1 MTTID
6 DARLIQIAGDQP
18 QPLLP
23 VLDRARSYRPLIGVL
38 AILPCLIALEQRWL
52 DDIGATWALHAMDS
66 EPTVRSAAFQW
77 QPPLLTWIYDLLLN
91 GTPLPGQIVPLIVS
105 ILGTMGIVWWS
116 FRLFSS
122 DEEERL
128 GFWTALCLTFQGG
141 LVLLATSGSPTV
153 LVLLLILVTF
163 DGWQR
168 HFDETDATVSIW
180 LLVAGAAWG
189 LVTLAGGATTL
200 LIPAVL
206 IIEQLLREASDRRK
220 PTRTKRARIRKQQ
233 RIRWAFSFL
242 VALLASLAVSG
253 WWLFR
258 SMNQG
263 GEEFLTAWW
272 NGYDSPVLQLHD
284 KEEFVTGLGPRIQ
297 KLIAIAG
304 PMLPLAAVGGIRLVV
319 EMIQGTDGS
328 SQNGSVKYDSPD
340 NRQLLL
346 PWLMV
351 GTVGFAVSSTPVSNQ
366 LHLSLADAFLLV
378 PIAACAALAIVA
390 ILQRE
395 VSPFI
400 VVTTVGSSA
409 VVAVAVTT
417 IDPRTQEATS
427 RLLPAALTFLIVAI
441 AAIAL
446 LQWSRDHEVRKRI
459 ALMAMLATQ
468 LTLIAW
474 FGLQH
479 AGPQS
484 KDEQALDALRKQ
496 LSAGTVSQDSQPPV
510 GSIIFVSRE
519 QPPGRLEFAL
529 RTLYPNAS
537 WRVARDWGAVTAGR
551 LLNVDTEST
560 TLIVDWL
567 SPTRQTAPVD
577 LGNPAAGFRFY
588 RGRELRAF
596 LVTPQTI
603 ADSR

>member
-77 QPPLLTWIYDLLLN
+77 QPPLLTWLNDFLLN
-91 GTPLPGQIVPLIVS
+91 GTPLPGQMVPLILSVLAT
-105 ILGTMGIVWWS
+105 IGTVWWS

-128 GFWTALCLTFQGG
+128 GFWTALCLTLQGG

-153 LVLLLILVTF
+153 LVLLLMLITF

-189 LVTLAGGATTL
+189 LVTLAGGATAL

-233 RIRWAFSFL
+233 RIRWAFSFF
-242 VALLASLAVSG
+242 VALLASLAVAG

-258 SMNQG
+258 SMSQG
-263 GEEFLTAWW
+263 GTEFLSAWW
-272 NGYDSPVLQLHD
+272 SGYDSPIVRLQFGD
-284 KEEFVTGLGPRIQ
+284 AVATGFAPRVQ

-304 PMLPLAAVGGIRLVV
+304 PMLPLAAVGGIRLFV
-319 EMIQGTDGS
+319 EMMQGTDGTPKNS
-328 SQNGSVKYDSPD
+328 AVQYDSPD

-351 GTVGFAVSSTPVSNQ
+351 GTVAFAVSSAPVTDQ
-366 LHLSLADAFLLV
+366 LYLSMTDAFLLV
-378 PIAACAALAIVA
+378 PIAACSALAVVA

-400 VVTTVGSSA
+400 VVTTVGSSV
-409 VVAVAVTT
+409 VVAVAVITL
-417 IDPRTQEATS
+417 DPSTRQGTG
-427 RLLPAALTFLIVAI
+427 RLWPVAAAFGVVSV
-441 AAIAL
+441 AAISL
-446 LQWSRDHEVRKRI
+446 LLWSRDHEFRKRI
-459 ALMAMLATQ
+459 ALMSMLAAQ

-474 FGLQH
+474 FGLHH
-479 AGPQS
+479 AGSQS

-496 LSAGTVSQDSQPPV
+496 LASSKKSEDARPLV

-519 QPPGRLEFAL
+519 QPPSRLEFAL
-529 RTLYPNAS
+529 RTLYPDAD
-537 WRVARDWGAVTAGR
+537 WRVAKNWGVVTSDR
-551 LLNVDTEST
+551 SLNTENESK
-560 TLIVDWL
+560 TLIIDWL

-577 LGNPAAGFRFY
+577 LGEPAAGFRFY